1 MSSKLSVI
9 YRALDRVLGAVAIV
23 GSTAMLALVCI
34 TVYDVMT
41 RYFGL
46 PKFQGLNSTML
57 QEAEYW
63 AHTVLF
69 TLVMAYAFTRQSHV
83 RIDLVRELMP
93 RRVKYG
99 FEIFGL
105 LVFLLPFAAIAA
117 YYCYNYAWISWRDD
131 EISRSTI
138 GLTNIWLIKSTI
150 VIMFSLLFVAGVS
163 QFLKCIDGL
172 MGNLTDDEEYNVLG
186 GGH

>member
-1 MSSKLSVI
+1 MSSKLSII
-9 YRALDRVLGAVAIV
+9 YRTLDKVLHLFATV
-23 GSTAMLALVCI
+23 GSVAMLALVCI

-69 TLVMAYAFTRQSHV
+69 TLVMAYAFTKQHHV
-83 RIDLVRELMP
+83 RIDLVRDAMP
-93 RRVKYG
+93 RKAKYVS
-99 FEIFGL
+99 EILGL
-105 LVFLLPFAAIAA
+105 LVFLLPFSVIAA
-117 YYCYNYAWISWRDD
+117 FYCYNYAWISWRDG

-150 VIMFSLLFVAGVS
+150 VVMFGLLFVAGIS
-163 QFLKCIDGL
+163 QLLKCIDGL